1 MKMKR
6 ICNILKNKNNPVSK
20 VGQRKNQAKYLEKE
34 IKILV
39 INKQKSKK
47 FLKSIIK
54 MSQSK
59 DKLKKAQVKGNQNM

>member
-47 FLKSIIK
+47 FLKSIK

-59 DKLKKAQVKGNQNM
+59 DKLKKAQVKGNQDI

>member
-6 ICNILKNKNNPVSK
+6 ICNILKNKNNPVLK
-20 VGQRKNQAKYLEKE
+20 VGQRKNQAEYLEKE

-47 FLKSIIK
+47 FLKSIK

-59 DKLKKAQVKGNQNM
+59 DKLKKAQVKGNQDI